1 MQQYECC
8 FLSLEGLFYC
18 FVKNIFE
25 MGKKKIVGKILN
37 ISEKVYNFVPI
48 LT

>member
-1 MQQYECC
+1 MTV
-8 FLSLEGLFYC
+8 G
-18 FVKNIFE
+18 KNEIFC
-25 MGKKKIVGKILN
+25 KFVGKILN

>member
-1 MQQYECC
+1 M
-8 FLSLEGLFYC
+8 
-18 FVKNIFE
+18 KNFFAPEIGTLKNHAPCARQKHIFFNF
-25 MGKKKIVGKILN
+25 VGKILN